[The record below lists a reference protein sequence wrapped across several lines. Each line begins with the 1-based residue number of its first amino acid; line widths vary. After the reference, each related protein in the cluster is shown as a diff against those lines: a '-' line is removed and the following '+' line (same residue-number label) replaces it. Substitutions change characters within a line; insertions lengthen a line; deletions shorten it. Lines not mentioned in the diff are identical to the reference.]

1 MCNGH
6 CGGVPGSAGVSPA
19 EAQRRALQAV
29 LASPHRNPAGA
40 IVTAT
45 KVQSL
50 PGDRDS
56 LPYFAGRQA
65 EIKDLGGK
73 LDRVVE
79 VGSTPAGIALITGM
93 PGAGKSE
100 LGRQFVKR
108 LADGGN
114 VKHGRVSFDMLEGHV
129 DLFLTIAAALGK
141 TDAGRELTGH
151 DTRIASGGGGVVGA
165 KAQVTFDHARHA
177 PESLLYLLAKSKE
190 AGMWT
195 GIDALVLMVDEL
207 QNARPKAMD
216 SLNTLHLGEHGC
228 PILLVGIGLQHTGH
242 VLSGLGISR
251 ISNPI
256 ALGCLSHEE
265 TVDAIRGNLRAVGCD
280 VDATVGEACIA
291 ALAKASFGFP
301 QHIHAYLNAAVE
313 VIQRQG
319 RLDAEAA
326 LAETLAKGDAARNR
340 YYDDRLN
347 SMATRTPYD
356 AIFPIV
362 AALNDQGASAMR
374 ERAAIDAYAD
384 SAFDGEQVVGDAI
397 AHGVL
402 ARLPKGMVGFG
413 IPSFH
418 SYMSEQLR
426 ALG

>member
-1 MCNGH
+1 MFK
-6 CGGVPGSAGVSPA
+6 PGAF
-19 EAQRRALQAV
+19 
-29 LASPHRNPAGA
+29 
-40 IVTAT
+40 VTAAEI
-45 KVQSL
+45 QSL
-50 PGDRDS
+50 PDDRDS

-65 EIKDLGGK
+65 ELKDLGRK
-73 LDRVVE
+73 LERVVE

-108 LADGGN
+108 LADRVN
-114 VKHGRVSFDMLEGHV
+114 IKHGRVSFDMLEGHV

-141 TDAGRELTGH
+141 TGAGRELTGH
-151 DTRIASGGGGVVGA
+151 DTRIASGGGGLVGA

-177 PESLLYLLAKSKE
+177 PESLLYLLAKSKD
-190 AGMWT
+190 AGMWADT
-195 GIDALVLMVDEL
+195 EALVLVVDEL

-228 PILLVGIGLQHTGH
+228 PILLLGIGLQHTGL
-242 VLSGLGISR
+242 VLSSLGISR
-251 ISNPI
+251 VRNPI

-265 TVDAIRGNLRAVGCD
+265 TVDAIRGNLSAVGCD
-280 VDATVGEACIA
+280 VDATAGTASIE

-313 VIQRQG
+313 VLQRRG
-319 RLDAEAA
+319 RLDAGEA
-326 LAETLAKGDAARNR
+326 LAEALAKGDAARSR

-356 AIFPIV
+356 AVFPIV
-362 AALNDQGASAMR
+362 AALNDHGETAMR
-374 ERAAIDAYAD
+374 ERAAIDIYAD
-384 SAFDGEQVVGDAI
+384 SHFDGEQVVGDAI

-402 ARLPKGMVGFG
+402 ARFPKGKVGFG

-426 ALG
+426 ASG

>member
-1 MCNGH
+1 MCNGC
-6 CGGVPGSAGVSPA
+6 CG
-19 EAQRRALQAV
+19 QRSWERGRLAPQKPKACALQAV

-65 EIKDLGGK
+65 ELKDLGGK

-79 VGSTPAGIALITGM
+79 VGSTPAGIALITGL

-100 LGRQFVKR
+100 LGRQFLKR
-108 LADGGN
+108 LPDRGN
-114 VKHGRVSFDMLEGHV
+114 VKHGRVSYDMLEGHV

-141 TDAGRELTGH
+141 TSAGGDLIGQ
-151 DTRIASGGGGVVGA
+151 DTKIANGGGGLVG
-165 KAQVTFDHARHA
+165 VRHA
-177 PESLLYLLAKSKE
+177 PESLLYLLAKSKDTD
-190 AGMWT
+190 MWT
-195 GIDALVLMVDEL
+195 GINALVLMVDEL

-265 TVDAIRGNLRAVGCD
+265 TVDAIRGNLLAAGCD
-280 VDATVGEACIA
+280 LNATVSEASIE

-313 VIQRQG
+313 VIQQRG

-326 LAETLAKGDAARNR
+326 LAEALAKGDAARNR

-362 AALNDQGASAMR
+362 AALNAQGASAMR
-374 ERAAIDAYAD
+374 ERAAIAAYANSD
-384 SAFDGEQVVGDAI
+384 FDGKQVVDDAI

-418 SYMSEQLR
+418 SYMSEQLG

>member
-1 MCNGH
+1 MCNG
-6 CGGVPGSAGVSPA
+6 CRGGVPGSAGVPP
-19 EAQRRALQAV
+19 QGRKRRALEAV
-29 LASPHRNPAGA
+29 LASPHRNLAGA

-65 EIKDLGGK
+65 ELKDLGGK

-100 LGRQFVKR
+100 LGRQFLKR
-108 LADGGN
+108 LPDRGN

-129 DLFLTIAAALGK
+129 DLFLTIAAALGE
-141 TDAGRELTGH
+141 TSAGGDLIGR
-151 DTRIASGGGGVVGA
+151 DTRIANGGGGLVDV
-165 KAQVTFDHARHA
+165 RHA
-177 PESLLYLLAKSKE
+177 PESLLYLLAESRD

-195 GIDALVLMVDEL
+195 GIDALVLVVDEL

-228 PILLVGIGLQHTGH
+228 PILLLGIGLQHTGH
-242 VLSGLGISR
+242 VLSNLGISR

-265 TVDAIRGNLRAVGCD
+265 TVDAIRGNLSAAGCD
-280 VDATVGEACIA
+280 VDATVGEACVA

-301 QHIHAYLNAAVE
+301 QHIHAYLNATVE

-319 RLDAEAA
+319 RLDAGAA
-326 LAETLAKGDAARNR
+326 LAEALAQGDAARNR

-384 SAFDGEQVVGDAI
+384 SDFGEQVVGDAI

-402 ARLPKGMVGFG
+402 TRLPKGMVGFG

-418 SYMSEQLR
+418 NYMSEQLG

>member
-1 MCNGH
+1 MCNGW
-6 CGGVPGSAGVSPA
+6 CGSVPGSAGVSPA
-19 EAQRRALQAV
+19 EAQEACFAGGV
-29 LASPHRNPAGA
+29 SIAPSHPAGA

-65 EIKDLGGK
+65 ELKDLGGK

-100 LGRQFVKR
+100 LGRQFIKR
-108 LADGGN
+108 LGDRGN
-114 VKHGRVSFDMLEGHV
+114 VKHGKVSFDMLEGHV

-141 TDAGRELTGH
+141 TNAGGDIIGR
-151 DTRIASGGGGVVGA
+151 DTRIANGGGLVGV
-165 KAQVTFDHARHA
+165 KHA
-177 PESLLYLLAKSKE
+177 PESLLHLLAESRA

-195 GIDALVLMVDEL
+195 GIDALVLVVDEL

-228 PILLVGIGLQHTGH
+228 PILLLGIGLQHTGQ
-242 VLSGLGISR
+242 VLSNLGISR

-256 ALGCLSHEE
+256 ALGCLSHKE
-265 TVDAIRGNLRAVGCD
+265 TVDAIRGNLRAAGCD
-280 VDATVGEACIA
+280 VDAAVGEACIA
-291 ALAKASFGFP
+291 ALSKASFGFP

-313 VIQRQG
+313 VIQQRG

-326 LAETLAKGDAARNR
+326 LAEALTKGDAVRNR

-374 ERAAIDAYAD
+374 ERAAIAAFAD
-384 SAFDGEQVVGDAI
+384 SDFDGEQVVGDAI

-418 SYMSEQLR
+418 SYMSEQLG

>member
-1 MCNGH
+1 ME
-6 CGGVPGSAGVSPA
+6 GVLG
-19 EAQRRALQAV
+19 AV
-29 LASPHRNPAGA
+29 LASGA
-40 IVTAT
+40 SHVQPGAFVTAAEI
-45 KVQSL
+45 QSL
-50 PGDRDS
+50 PDDRDS

-65 EIKDLGGK
+65 ELKDLGRK
-73 LDRVVE
+73 LERVVE

-108 LADGGN
+108 LADRVN
-114 VKHGRVSFDMLEGHV
+114 IKHSRVSFDMLEGHV

-141 TDAGRELTGH
+141 NGAGRELTGH
-151 DTRIASGGGGVVGA
+151 DTRIASGGGGLAGA

-177 PESLLYLLAKSKE
+177 PESLLYLLAKSKD
-190 AGMWT
+190 AGMWAAT
-195 GIDALVLMVDEL
+195 DALVLVVDEL

-228 PILLVGIGLQHTGH
+228 PILLLGIGLQHTGL
-242 VLSGLGISR
+242 VLSSLGISR
-251 ISNPI
+251 VRNPI

-265 TVDAIRGNLRAVGCD
+265 TVDAIRGNLSAVGCD
-280 VDATVGEACIA
+280 VDATAGTASIE

-313 VIQRQG
+313 VLQRRG
-319 RLDAEAA
+319 RLDAEEA
-326 LAETLAKGDAARNR
+326 LAEALAKGDAARSR

-356 AIFPIV
+356 AVFPIV
-362 AALNDQGASAMR
+362 AALNDHGESAMR
-374 ERAAIDAYAD
+374 EKAAIDIYAD
-384 SAFDGEQVVGDAI
+384 SDFDGEQVVGDAI

-402 ARLPKGMVGFG
+402 ARFPKGMVGFG
-413 IPSFH
+413 MPPFH

-426 ALG
+426 ASG